1 MKPFHVLVAAL
12 SVGGTFAAVS
22 ATHAAAFDPVRLAG
36 SMGEPGTARSIPCE
50 ALLVTSPRPCTKPV
64 ITVARGSQL
73 PSAVD
78 VLDDDA
84 LDRAA
89 ARVVDDPAGNVR
101 TGPFQ
106 LQVSQDIYRIHGGPA
121 RLASSVASAGS
132 AADETVLDIS
142 RE

>member
-1 MKPFHVLVAAL
+1 MRPFHVLVAAL
-12 SVGGTFAAVS
+12 SVGGTFATVS
-22 ATHAAAFDPVRLAG
+22 ATQAAAFDPVRLAG
-36 SMGEPGTARSIPCE
+36 SMGQPGTARSIPCE
-50 ALLVTSPRPCTKPV
+50 ALLVSSPRPCTKPV
-64 ITVARGSQL
+64 ITVARGNQL

-89 ARVVDDPAGNVR
+89 ARLVDDRADNAR

-106 LQVSQDIYRIHGGPA
+106 IQVSQDIYRIHSGQA
-121 RLASSVASAGS
+121 RVPGAASA
-132 AADETVLDIS
+132 ATTAVEAVLDLS